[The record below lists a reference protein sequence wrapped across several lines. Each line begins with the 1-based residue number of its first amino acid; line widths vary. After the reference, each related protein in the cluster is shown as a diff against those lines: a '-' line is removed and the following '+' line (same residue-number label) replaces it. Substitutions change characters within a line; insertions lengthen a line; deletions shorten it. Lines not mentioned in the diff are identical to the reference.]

1 MNRCLTTPELS
12 QFLEGELDAA
22 FMAEVESHLETCGV
36 CQSALE
42 RMLDSEW
49 HSSIAP
55 ATEGLGKAAS
65 MTASGIPELE
75 AVGRF
80 KSRLRSLAD
89 EARPIEAEVLDPTIP
104 PPAPF
109 GRKRQ

>member
-55 ATEGLGKAAS
+55 ATEGLGHRAW
-65 MTASGIPELE
+65 ELRRI
-75 AVGRF
+75 GN
-80 KSRLRSLAD
+80 SLA
-89 EARPIEAEVLDPTIP
+89 LTMGTS
-104 PPAPF
+104 AP
-109 GRKRQ
+109 KV